1 MRPILLA
8 AILALLSACGPQEE
22 PAPPPPNPIEERM
35 APAREGAKEAERAMQ
50 ESADR
55 MNAAADSAR

>member
-1 MRPILLA
+1 MRLIPLAICVLLA
-8 AILALLSACGPQEE
+8 ACGADE

-35 APAREGAKEAERAMQ
+35 APARDGAKDAERAMQ

-55 MNAAADSAR
+55 MNAQADSAR

>member
-1 MRPILLA
+1 MRLIPLA
-8 AILALLSACGPQEE
+8 AMIVLLSACGPGE

-35 APAREGAKEAERAMQ
+35 APAREGAKDAERAMQ

-55 MNAAADSAR
+55 MNAQADSAR